1 MPSRLDPAVIQAV
14 FAEDGPLARLLPG
27 YRPRRAQIEMAL
39 QVARCLET
47 DAGRL
52 VVEAGTGTGKSLA
65 YLVPALLWG
74 RRTVVATGTRALQDQ
89 LVDKDAPI
97 ARQAVAAVRPEL
109 DVGPVLRVKGRTN
122 YLCVLRFEN
131 LARQGRL
138 ALADA
143 GDAHFAQLSRFA
155 ATTQTG
161 DRAELDLPEHLPIWS
176 ELDAGKDSCLGQSCP
191 RYDDCWLVKARRQAE
206 QASVVVVN
214 HHLLCADQR
223 LRLESG
229 GFDDGEGGFGVLP
242 TMNALI
248 IDEAHALADVAT
260 EHFGVSVS
268 SDDLVRLTVDV
279 QRVASALGPSE
290 RQALLTSARDVLHG
304 AGLLWA
310 EIATPGGSAQPEVT
324 TRSREALVTD
334 AAFMERAVFVP
345 TPEVGTLAE
354 GVGDALKTLST
365 SLDAARAV
373 EDANPGIEAAMQRAV
388 LNGLVERSGRL
399 RAQLSYLVGPAAE
412 DRASVC
418 FVEKGPRS
426 TALATAPIDV
436 RGSLSSTLFAN
447 ATPVV
452 LTSATLA
459 VGDDLDPF
467 LHKVGLVGA
476 APGAVND
483 EDTVADDD
491 DDHDDHDNDDH
502 RQHDDTAKTA
512 EATPPQTH
520 KAVYPSPFDHAGRAA
535 LYAPTSMPEPDDPA
549 YSARFDA
556 EVRFL
561 LTLSQGGALVLFT
574 SRKAMDEAARRLRP
588 HLDDVGIPLLKQG
601 ERPKATLLEELR
613 REGRAALF
621 ATSSFWEG
629 VDVVGAALRLVI
641 IDRLPFKVPS
651 DPLVR
656 ARAEHARS
664 QGYDPFLDLA
674 LPEAALTLKQGA
686 GRLLRSVDDAGI
698 VAVLDGRL
706 RRRRYGAT
714 FLRALPPMT
723 RVGSQTT
730 VTQFWVRAVEP
741 ALGLAPE
748 NQN

>member
-1 MPSRLDPAVIQAV
+1 MPARLDPAAIVAV
-14 FAEDGPLARLLPG
+14 FAADGPLTRLLPG
-27 YRPRRAQIEMAL
+27 YRPRRDQVEMAL

-47 DAGRL
+47 GSGRL

-65 YLVPALLWG
+65 YLVPALVWG

-97 ARQAVAAVRPEL
+97 ARAAVAAVVPEL
-109 DVGPVLRVKGRTN
+109 EAGPVLRLKGRTN

-138 ALADA
+138 ALADV

-161 DRAELDLPEHLPIWS
+161 DRAELDLPEQLPIWS
-176 ELDAGKDSCLGQSCP
+176 EVDAGKDSCLGQSCP

-229 GFDDGEGGFGVLP
+229 GFDDGDGGFGVLP
-242 TMNALI
+242 AMNALI

-260 EHFGVSVS
+260 EHFGVAVS
-268 SDDLVRLTVDV
+268 SDDLARLMTDV
-279 QRVASALGPSE
+279 QRAAAAVGPTEKQS
-290 RQALLTSARDVLHG
+290 LLESVRDVEHCTRP
-304 AGLLWA
+304 LWPQ
-310 EIATPGGSAQPEVT
+310 IATPGTSASAES
-324 TRSREALVTD
+324 TRARDSIVAD
-334 AAFMERAVFVP
+334 SAFAERAVFVP
-345 TPEVGTLAE
+345 TAEVQALAE
-354 GVGDALKTLST
+354 ATGDALKALST

-373 EDANPGIEAAMQRAV
+373 LDADPGIEASMQRAV

-418 FVEKGPRS
+418 FVEKSPRS
-426 TALATAPIDV
+426 TALVTAPIDV
-436 RGSLSSTLFAN
+436 RASLSSTLFAN

-459 VGDDLDPF
+459 IGDDLDPF
-467 LHKVGLVGA
+467 LAKVGLSI
-476 APGAVND
+476 PSK
-483 EDTVADDD
+483 TPKISSTDDD
-491 DDHDDHDNDDH
+491 DLDRDVMGNSSVEVDSDVQND
-502 RQHDDTAKTA
+502 AIA
-512 EATPPQTH
+512 PPTQ
-520 KAVYPSPFDHAGRAA
+520 KAIYPSPFDHAGRAA

-561 LTLSQGGALVLFT
+561 LELSQGGALVLFT
-574 SRKAMDEAARRLRP
+574 SRKAMDDAARRLRP

-601 ERPKATLLEELR
+601 ERPKAALLHELR

-629 VDVVGAALRLVI
+629 VDVVGPALRLVI

-664 QGYDPFLDLA
+664 QGQDPFMDLA

-741 ALGLAPE
+741 ALGLGPDQ
-748 NQN
+748 QN

>member
-27 YRPRRAQIEMAL
+27 YRPRRAQIDMAL

-65 YLVPALLWG
+65 YLVPALVWG

-131 LARQGRL
+131 VARQGRL
-138 ALADA
+138 ALADV
-143 GDAHFAQLSRFA
+143 GDAHFAQLARFA

-161 DRAELDLPEHLPIWS
+161 DRAELDLPEHVPIWS
-176 ELDAGKDSCLGQSCP
+176 EVDAGKDSCLGQSCP
-191 RYDDCWLVKARRQAE
+191 RYDDCWLVKARRRAE

-242 TMNALI
+242 TANALI

-260 EHFGVSVS
+260 DHFGVSVS
-268 SDDLVRLTVDV
+268 SDDVARLVSDV
-279 QRVASALGPSE
+279 QRAATAAGPTE
-290 RQALLTSARDVLHG
+290 RQALLTAARDVQHG
-304 AGLLWA
+304 AGALWT
-310 EIATPGGSAQPEVT
+310 EIATPGSTAQAEVA
-324 TRSREALVTD
+324 SRGRESFVAD
-334 AAFMERAVFVP
+334 ATFVERTVFVP
-345 TPEVGTLAE
+345 TPEVQALAE
-354 GVGDALKTLST
+354 TTGDALKALST

-399 RAQLSYLVGPAAE
+399 RAQLSYLVGPAAQ

-418 FVEKGPRS
+418 FVEKGPRI

-436 RGSLSSTLFAN
+436 RSSLSSTLFAN

-459 VGDDLDPF
+459 IGDDLDPF
-467 LHKVGLVGA
+467 LHKIGLAGA
-476 APGAVND
+476 AP
-483 EDTVADDD
+483 VAPRDDD
-491 DDHDDHDNDDH
+491 SDDVDAIDHDDHDDHEEQEQED
-502 RQHDDTAKTA
+502 
-512 EATPPQTH
+512 EATPPTH

-561 LTLSQGGALVLFT
+561 LSLSQGGALVLFT
-574 SRKAMDEAARRLRP
+574 SRKAMDDAARRLRP
-588 HLDDVGIPLLKQG
+588 HLDELGIPLLKQG
-601 ERPKATLLEELR
+601 ERPKAVLLDELR

-629 VDVVGAALRLVI
+629 VDVVGAALRVVI

-664 QGYDPFLDLA
+664 QGHDPFMDLA

>member
-27 YRPRRAQIEMAL
+27 YRPRRAQIDMAL

-97 ARQAVAAVRPEL
+97 ARQAVAAVSPEL

-138 ALADA
+138 ALADV
-143 GDAHFAQLSRFA
+143 GDAHFAQLARFA

-176 ELDAGKDSCLGQSCP
+176 EVDAGKDSCLGQSCP

-260 EHFGVSVS
+260 DHFGVTVS
-268 SDDLVRLTVDV
+268 SDDVARLVGDV
-279 QRVASALGPSE
+279 PRAATALGPSE
-290 RQALLTSARDVLHG
+290 RQALLTASRDVQHG
-304 AGLLWA
+304 AGALWT
-310 EIATPGGSAQPEVT
+310 EIATPGSTAQAEVA
-324 TRSREALVTD
+324 SRGRESFVAD
-334 AAFMERAVFVP
+334 ATFVERTVFVP
-345 TPEVGTLAE
+345 TPEVRALAE
-354 GVGDALKTLST
+354 TTGDALKALST

-426 TALATAPIDV
+426 TAVATAPIDV

-459 VGDDLDPF
+459 IGDDLDPF
-467 LHKVGLVGA
+467 LHKIGLAGTAPVGPHGDQSDHVD
-476 APGAVND
+476 VDND
-483 EDTVADDD
+483 SDSDNDDDD
-491 DDHDDHDNDDH
+491 DDH
-502 RQHDDTAKTA
+502 TA
-512 EATPPQTH
+512 EVDDEAAPPKTH
-520 KAVYPSPFDHAGRAA
+520 KAVFPSPFDHAGRAA

-561 LTLSQGGALVLFT
+561 LSLSQGGALVLFT
-574 SRKAMDEAARRLRP
+574 SRKAMDDAARRLRP
-588 HLDDVGIPLLKQG
+588 HLDELGIPLLKQG
-601 ERPKATLLEELR
+601 ERPKAALLDELR

-629 VDVVGAALRLVI
+629 VDVVGAALRVVI

-664 QGYDPFLDLA
+664 QGHDPFTDLA